1 MSTVGNV
8 NAKLGL
14 IPGEL
19 AALLRTVDQ
28 AQGRQTAFAGQFP
41 ERLES
46 LQKIA
51 RIQSTEAS
59 NEIEG
64 ITAPAARIRALV
76 EEKTTPQNRS
86 EEEIA
91 GYRSVLDLIN
101 STDAA
106 HIPFTENV
114 ILQFHQQLY
123 SFSPGRGGEYKNTDN
138 EVTEELPDG
147 GTRVR
152 FKPTPAWKTKEEM
165 RLLHEAF
172 TAASA
177 SGKHHPLVL
186 TAAYILD
193 FLLIHPFRDGNGRMS
208 RLLTLL
214 LLYQGNYDV
223 GRFISVEKIIAESN
237 ETYYESLAAS
247 TTNWET
253 DGNDPIP
260 WIRYFLGV
268 LIRAY
273 TEFEARTGALG
284 RKGAKSEAIRAFV
297 RSSIST
303 EFTIKDIRKA
313 CPGVSD
319 DLIRKVLSDLR
330 AQRLVDGVSKGPSA
344 RYRRLGTTDASRQ
357 NHVR

>member
-1 MSTVGNV
+1 MPVSTVGDID
-8 NAKLGL
+8 AKLGF

-19 AALLRTVDQ
+19 AELLRAVDQ
-28 AQGRQTAFAGQFP
+28 AQGRQTAFAIQFP

-46 LQKIA
+46 LQKVA

-64 ITAPAARIRALV
+64 ITAPTARIKALV

-91 GYRSVLDLIN
+91 GYRLVLDLIH
-101 STDAA
+101 STKAA

-123 SFSPGRGGEYKNTDN
+123 SFSPGLGGEYKNADN

-147 GTRVR
+147 TTQLR
-152 FKPTPAWKTKEEM
+152 FKPTPAWKTKDEM

-214 LLYQGNYDV
+214 LLYRSRYDV
-223 GRFISVEKIIAESN
+223 GRFISVEKIIAESK
-237 ETYYESLAAS
+237 ETYYELLAAS

-253 DGNDPIP
+253 GTNDAIP
-260 WIRYFLGV
+260 WIRYFLGI

-273 TEFEARTGALG
+273 AEFEARTGALG
-284 RKGAKSEAIRAFV
+284 PKGAKSEAIRAFV

-303 EFTIKDIRKA
+303 EFTINDIRKA
-313 CPGVSD
+313 CPWVSD

-330 AQRLVDGVSKGPSA
+330 RDGVIDSVSKGPAA
-344 RYRRLGTTDASRQ
+344 RYRRLRTDF
-357 NHVR
+357 